1 MNSLSVFFS
10 YTLSIFTTPVASY
23 VHPNAMSGR
32 KRNPRVV
39 RAIRHSSWDG
49 PPGPAADKIASG
61 CSRCDSDV
69 AGLTTT
75 IPEILFSPPVDALFG
90 YRTHNSHIA
99 HSATQSSDWVLL
111 STAAVAGPHKVDYY
125 VPGSCNP
132 RPSNAS

>member
-61 CSRCDSDV
+61 CSHCDSEV
-69 AGLTTT
+69 VGLTTT
-75 IPEILFSPPVDALFG
+75 IPEILFSPPADGLFG
-90 YRTHNSHIA
+90 YRAHNSHIA
-99 HSATQSSDWVLL
+99 HSATESPHWLL
-111 STAAVAGPHKVDYY
+111 LGTAAVAGPQYEIDCY
-125 VPGSCNP
+125 VPSCSP
-132 RPSNAS
+132 RPSNAP